1 MDIQPLIDR
10 IARLGAGLDHVVIA
24 LSGGVDSGLVAYA
37 AYRAI
42 GPKAVAVTVRS
53 ELTLRRDFT
62 RAVEVAEHI
71 GVEHHPLPLR
81 LLDDTLL
88 RRNNADRC
96 YHCKKQILR
105 MMMSEYGDSSL
116 IVDGT
121 NADDDPARPGL
132 RAVQEL
138 GVRSPLAEAGLH
150 KQQVRAL
157 AREAGLPNWDA
168 PSESCLATRIPAG
181 IPLSSRGL
189 ERVQAMESFFHD
201 RGVETLRA
209 SHDNLVATVR
219 HLSQYTEIINKNRD
233 NFAALV
239 EQIGLRS
246 FIFEEW
252 NE

>member
-10 IARLGAGLDHVVIA
+10 IARRGSGIDHVVIA

-37 AYRAI
+37 AHRAV
-42 GPKAVAVTVRS
+42 GTKAVAVTVRS
-53 ELTLRRDFT
+53 ELTPRRDFT

-81 LLDDTLL
+81 MLDNALL
-88 RRNNADRC
+88 RCNNDDRC
-96 YHCKKQILR
+96 YHCKKQILQ
-105 MMMSEYGDSSL
+105 MLSEYGDSSL

-121 NADDDPARPGL
+121 NADDDPSRPGL

-138 GVRSPLAEAGLH
+138 GVRSPLAETGLR
-150 KQQVRAL
+150 KQEVRAL
-157 AREAGLPNWDA
+157 AREIGLPNWNA
-168 PSESCLATRIPAG
+168 PSESCLATRIPTG
-181 IPLSSRGL
+181 IPLSSRAL
-189 ERVQAMESFFHD
+189 EMVQAMESFFHD

-219 HLSQYTEIINKNRD
+219 YISQYTEIIDKNRD

-252 NE
+252 TE